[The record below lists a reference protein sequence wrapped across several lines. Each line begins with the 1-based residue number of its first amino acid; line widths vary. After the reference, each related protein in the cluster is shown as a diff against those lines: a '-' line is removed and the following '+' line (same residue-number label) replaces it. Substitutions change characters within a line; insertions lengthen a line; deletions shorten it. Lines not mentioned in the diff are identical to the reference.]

1 APRPPSA
8 SPVFFNESR
17 PSHDNGSL
25 PGIDQNPR
33 SSPAIPVFFRSPIP
47 DPEEEPSSGNFIGPR
62 HRRIPMKSLEVYLDI
77 YHHKM
82 YPIWPVVDKSALV
95 ARLRQPSDDA
105 EAYALAAA
113 VCAATATQLQLVFAV
128 SGGDISLDPATMI
141 TEVQEIRTLIDYQET
156 PTRERLL
163 TSFFLHVYYIHVEKR
178 NRSSFH
184 LRESITFAQL
194 LNLHR
199 EGHYSD
205 LDMDTIQ
212 HDLRIYWLLFIT
224 ERAHAT
230 QYDLPTT
237 LQLNPR
243 LPPMDEGEQPLLLSP
258 FIGLCKLFEVFHS
271 ASSESGHSRETLA
284 ALHQQLQQIPP
295 LPRQY
300 NDLQRADVSITQQW
314 MRLMFWK
321 LSMSHIVLSM
331 DPADGSQ
338 SFTFPVQVARDVLS
352 NMTTFSMD
360 TLEAHGQGMVT
371 ILLPDVNSEVDAGP
385 QEMKLFEF
393 ANTLADVI
401 VCIPSAENSMHYHAQ
416 DFLLHFANVLGS
428 FRGGNNA
435 LLPLLQKR
443 LADCGVNIP
452 AIPRCLDVT
461 NEFSESDSANSIV
474 VTEGNVSD
482 YDWYPAASVP

>member
-1 APRPPSA
+1 
-8 SPVFFNESR
+8 
-17 PSHDNGSL
+17 
-25 PGIDQNPR
+25 
-33 SSPAIPVFFRSPIP
+33 
-47 DPEEEPSSGNFIGPR
+47 
-62 HRRIPMKSLEVYLDI
+62 
-77 YHHKM
+77 M

-141 TEVQEIRTLIDYQET
+141 TEVQEIRTLVDYQET

-258 FIGLCKLFEVFHS
+258 FIGLRKLFEVFHS

-331 DPADGSQ
+331 DPADG
-338 SFTFPVQVARDVLS
+338 
-352 NMTTFSMD
+352 
-360 TLEAHGQGMVT
+360 
-371 ILLPDVNSEVDAGP
+371 
-385 QEMKLFEF
+385 
-393 ANTLADVI
+393 
-401 VCIPSAENSMHYHAQ
+401 
-416 DFLLHFANVLGS
+416 
-428 FRGGNNA
+428 
-435 LLPLLQKR
+435 
-443 LADCGVNIP
+443 
-452 AIPRCLDVT
+452 
-461 NEFSESDSANSIV
+461 
-474 VTEGNVSD
+474 
-482 YDWYPAASVP
+482 

>member
-1 APRPPSA
+1 
-8 SPVFFNESR
+8 
-17 PSHDNGSL
+17 
-25 PGIDQNPR
+25 
-33 SSPAIPVFFRSPIP
+33 
-47 DPEEEPSSGNFIGPR
+47 
-62 HRRIPMKSLEVYLDI
+62 
-77 YHHKM
+77 
-82 YPIWPVVDKSALV
+82 
-95 ARLRQPSDDA
+95 
-105 EAYALAAA
+105 
-113 VCAATATQLQLVFAV
+113 
-128 SGGDISLDPATMI
+128 
-141 TEVQEIRTLIDYQET
+141 
-156 PTRERLL
+156 
-163 TSFFLHVYYIHVEKR
+163 
-178 NRSSFH
+178 
-184 LRESITFAQL
+184 
-194 LNLHR
+194 
-199 EGHYSD
+199 
-205 LDMDTIQ
+205 
-212 HDLRIYWLLFIT
+212 
-224 ERAHAT
+224 
-230 QYDLPTT
+230 
-237 LQLNPR
+237 LNPR

-258 FIGLCKLFEVFHS
+258 FIGLRKLFEVFHS